1 MDTRKGSHTTQQGR
15 EEPMSNKG
23 TSTIDLIQRAMTN
36 EAMAFIS
43 RIQKLEGEELFTFA
57 RYLSEVKL
65 PKGVFGTPV
74 EDVFNTAQN
83 MRALDDVQ
91 HMIHSC
97 NEGS

>member
-1 MDTRKGSHTTQQGR
+1 MNAKA
-15 EEPMSNKG
+15 
-23 TSTIDLIQRAMTN
+23 TSTTDLIQSAMMN
-36 EAMAFIS
+36 ESMAFIR
-43 RIQKLEGEELFTFA
+43 RIQKLSGDELFMFA
-57 RYLSEVKL
+57 RCLAEVKL

>member
-1 MDTRKGSHTTQQGR
+1 
-15 EEPMSNKG
+15 MSNKG
-23 TSTIDLIQRAMTN
+23 TSTTELIQCAIAN
-36 EAMAFIS
+36 ESMAFVK
-43 RIQKLEGEELFTFA
+43 RIQQLEGDELFMFA
-57 RYLSEVKL
+57 RCLAEVKI

>member
-1 MDTRKGSHTTQQGR
+1 MNAKA
-15 EEPMSNKG
+15 
-23 TSTIDLIQRAMTN
+23 TSTTDLIQCAIANESMT
-36 EAMAFIS
+36 FVK
-43 RIQKLEGEELFTFA
+43 RIQQLEGDELFMFA
-57 RYLSEVKL
+57 RCLAEVKI

>member
-1 MDTRKGSHTTQQGR
+1 
-15 EEPMSNKG
+15 MSTKA
-23 TSTIDLIQRAMTN
+23 TSTTDLIQCAIAN
-36 EAMAFIS
+36 ESMAFVK
-43 RIQKLEGEELFTFA
+43 RIQQLEGDELFMFA
-57 RYLSEVKL
+57 RCLAEVKI

>member
-1 MDTRKGSHTTQQGR
+1 
-15 EEPMSNKG
+15 MSAKT
-23 TSTIDLIQRAMTN
+23 TSTTDLIQSAMMN
-36 EAMAFIS
+36 ESMAFVK
-43 RIQKLEGEELFTFA
+43 RIQQLEVDELFMFA
-57 RYLSEVKL
+57 RCLAEVKI

>member
-1 MDTRKGSHTTQQGR
+1 MNAKA
-15 EEPMSNKG
+15 
-23 TSTIDLIQRAMTN
+23 TSTTDLIQSAMMN
-36 EAMAFIS
+36 ESMAFVK
-43 RIQKLEGEELFTFA
+43 RIQQLEGDELFMFA
-57 RYLSEVKL
+57 RCLAEVKI

>member
-1 MDTRKGSHTTQQGR
+1 MNAKA
-15 EEPMSNKG
+15 
-23 TSTIDLIQRAMTN
+23 TSTTDLIQCAIAN
-36 EAMAFIS
+36 ESMAFVK
-43 RIQKLEGEELFTFA
+43 RIQQLEGDELFMFA
-57 RYLSEVKL
+57 RCLAEVKL

>member
-1 MDTRKGSHTTQQGR
+1 MNAKA
-15 EEPMSNKG
+15 
-23 TSTIDLIQRAMTN
+23 TSTTDLIQSAMMN
-36 EAMAFIS
+36 ESIAFVK
-43 RIQKLEGEELFTFA
+43 RIQQLEADELFMFA
-57 RYLSEVKL
+57 RCLAEVKL
-65 PKGVFGTPV
+65 PRGVFGTPV